1 LVDPRDWNQPL
12 PGTGDPTTWLPFQQ
26 RRPLYA
32 FRPLVTQVSGTDS
45 SATSDYHSL
54 QVSARK
60 RLSGGF
66 EFLGSYTLSKTI
78 TDNLGYY
85 GSGGV
90 NAPSAYWMNAY
101 DRRQDRGLSF
111 FDATH
116 NFVWSGTYDLPIGKG
131 RAWGTNWNGVVN
143 AILGGWN
150 LSNIVSLH
158 TGFPVTIR
166 QNRLVG
172 VSDSI
177 QDPRGGE
184 RPNRIAGSS
193 AVAPNQG
200 PDQWLIGGTSI
211 SSAYVPNG
219 LGTFGNAGNSSER
232 APGFANWD
240 LGIGKKFNLT
250 ERHYL
255 DFRAEFF
262 NFTNHPS
269 FSPPSNNIS
278 DPNNFGKIFGTVSPP
293 RIMEFAL
300 KYYF

>member
-1 LVDPRDWNQPL
+1 
-12 PGTGDPTTWLPFQQ
+12 
-26 RRPLYA
+26 
-32 FRPLVTQVSGTDS
+32 
-45 SATSDYHSL
+45 
-54 QVSARK
+54 
-60 RLSGGF
+60 
-66 EFLGSYTLSKTI
+66 
-78 TDNLGYY
+78 
-85 GSGGV
+85 
-90 NAPSAYWMNAY
+90 MNAY

-116 NFVWSGTYDLPIGKG
+116 NFVWSGTYDLPFGKG
-131 RAWGTNWNGVVN
+131 RTWGSNWSGAVN

-150 LSNIVSLH
+150 VSNIISLH
-158 TGFPVTIR
+158 SGFPITIR
-166 QNRLVG
+166 QNRFVG
-172 VSDSI
+172 ISDSI

-184 RPNRIAGSS
+184 RPDRIAGSS

-200 PDQWLIGGTSI
+200 PDQWLIGGSSI
-211 SSAYVPNG
+211 SRAYVLHG
-219 LGTFGNAGNSSER
+219 LGKFGNAGNSSER
-232 APGFANWD
+232 APSFANWD
-240 LGIGKKFNLT
+240 FGIGKKFNLT

-300 KYYF
+300 KYHF